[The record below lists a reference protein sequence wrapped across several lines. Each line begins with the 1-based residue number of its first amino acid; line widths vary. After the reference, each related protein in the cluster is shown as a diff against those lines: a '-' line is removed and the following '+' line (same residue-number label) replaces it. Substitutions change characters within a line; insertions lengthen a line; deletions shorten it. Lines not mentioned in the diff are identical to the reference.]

1 MQRKY
6 CRYAA
11 RKALSRGL
19 DNPLRDMPEQ
29 VARPTK
35 NPPSS
40 SRGGLTIRYD
50 PLVATVAAS
59 PLGNHLAGSRQ
70 VGVGVSPTQDA
81 GEKMIIRLGNVKL
94 SLAKNRDAAFVPKAD
109 FIRLVTD
116 PHGV

>member
-1 MQRKY
+1 MRRRYSQ
-6 CRYAA
+6 YAA
-11 RKALSRGL
+11 RKALSLGL

-40 SRGGLTIRYD
+40 SRGGLTICYD
-50 PLVATVAAS
+50 LLVATVAAS

-81 GEKMIIRLGNVKL
+81 EHELIIRLRNVKL
-94 SLAKNRDAAFVPKAD
+94 SLAENRDAAFVPRAD